1 MGDSRKGRR
10 EMAKILFVTFDGAGA
25 DKGGVGVDCLIVT
38 LSAVQD
44 AARIVANDLAARSPD
59 AANPPKDAAAMR
71 FVSVSEG
78 SFAAQLALES
88 AANGDERADD
98 YGARAIDAILNW
110 DGGYEDSALPDEAVE
125 KLHGIYP
132 ALPMDMRVWLGGI
145 ENRLAVEIKRVIHA
159 VKTATSEPERA
170 VLHGWLKEVNWD
182 KRTAQLHRY
191 GVKGHIRLRFAES
204 LDREMIRMA
213 TRYVEISGVG
223 RFNANDDWT
232 TVRVDAITA
241 ADTGGEPF
249 DLDAFLNNPN
259 RKIFRSEDVVRAS
272 EPFDVDAFNRAIRE
286 GRNV

>member
-1 MGDSRKGRR
+1 
-10 EMAKILFVTFDGAGA
+10 MAKILFVTFDGAGA
-25 DKGGVGVDCLIVT
+25 DKGGVGVDCLVAT
-38 LSAVQD
+38 LTAVQG
-44 AARIVANDLAARSPD
+44 AARIVADDLAARSPD

-71 FVSVSEG
+71 FVDVSEG

-88 AANGDERADD
+88 AADGGERADD

-110 DGGYEDSALPDEAVE
+110 DGGYEDSTLPDEAVE

-145 ENRLAVEIKRVIHA
+145 ENRRMVEIKRVIHA
-159 VKTATSEPERA
+159 VKTASEPERA

-191 GVKGHIRLRFAES
+191 GVEGHIRLRFEES

-213 TRYVEISGVG
+213 TRYVEINGVG

-232 TVRVDAITA
+232 TVRVDAIKA

>member
-10 EMAKILFVTFDGAGA
+10 GMAKNLFVTFMGGRA
-25 DKGGVGVDCLIVT
+25 DGGVGVDCLTVT

-71 FVSVSEG
+71 FVAVSEG
-78 SFAAQLALES
+78 SFVAKLALES
-88 AANGDERADD
+88 AADGGERADD

-125 KLHGIYP
+125 KLHGIHP

-159 VKTATSEPERA
+159 VKTASEPERA
-170 VLHGWLKEVNWD
+170 VLHGWLKEVNWNT
-182 KRTAQLHRY
+182 RTAQLHRY
-191 GVKGHIRLRFAES
+191 GFKGHIRLRFAES
-204 LDREMIRMA
+204 LDREMVRMA

-232 TVRVDAITA
+232 TVRVDAIKA

-259 RKIFRSEDVVRAS
+259 PKIFRSEDVVRAS
-272 EPFDVDAFNRAIRE
+272 EPFDVDAFNRAIRR

>member
-1 MGDSRKGRR
+1 
-10 EMAKILFVTFDGAGA
+10 MANILFVTFMGGRADGGI
-25 DKGGVGVDCLIVT
+25 GVDCLTVT

-59 AANPPKDAAAMR
+59 AANPPKDMAAMR
-71 FVSVSEG
+71 FVNVSEG
-78 SFAAQLALES
+78 SFVAQLALES
-88 AANGDERADD
+88 ASADGVGRAND

-110 DGGYEDSALPDEAVE
+110 DGGYEDSTLPDEAVE

-159 VKTATSEPERA
+159 AKPNSKPERA
-170 VLHGWLKEVNWD
+170 VLHGWLKEVNWH

-191 GVKGHIRLRFAES
+191 GIKGHIRLRFAES

-213 TRYVEISGVG
+213 TRYVEVKGVG

-249 DLDAFLNNPN
+249 DLDAFLNDPNP
-259 RKIFRSEDVVRAS
+259 KIFRSEDVVRAS

>member
-1 MGDSRKGRR
+1 
-10 EMAKILFVTFDGAGA
+10 MAIHIFVTFMGGRA
-25 DKGGVGVDCLIVT
+25 DGGVSVDCLTAT

-78 SFAAQLALES
+78 SFVAELALES
-88 AANGDERADD
+88 AADGGERADN

-110 DGGYEDSALPDEAVE
+110 DGEYEDSTLPDDALER
-125 KLHGIYP
+125 LHGIHR

-145 ENRLAVEIKRVIHA
+145 ENRLMVEIKRVIHA
-159 VKTATSEPERA
+159 VKTDSEPESA
-170 VLHGWLKEVNWD
+170 VLHGWLKEVNWA

-191 GVKGHIRLRFAES
+191 GVKGHIHLRFAES

>member
-1 MGDSRKGRR
+1 
-10 EMAKILFVTFDGAGA
+10 MANILFVTFDGASV
-25 DKGGVGVDCLIVT
+25 DKDGVGVDCLTST

-44 AARIVANDLAARSPD
+44 AARIVADDLAARSPD

-88 AANGDERADD
+88 ASDGVGRADD

-125 KLHGIYP
+125 KLHGIYR

-159 VKTATSEPERA
+159 VKTASEPERA
-170 VLHGWLKEVNWD
+170 VLHGWLKEVNWNT
-182 KRTAQLHRY
+182 RTAQLHRY
-191 GVKGHIRLRFAES
+191 GDTGYVSLKFAES
-204 LDREMIRMA
+204 LDREMVRMA

-232 TVRVDAITA
+232 TVRVDAIKA

-249 DLDAFLNNPN
+249 DLDAFLNDPNP
-259 RKIFRSEDVVRAS
+259 KIFRSEDVIRAS
-272 EPFDVDAFNRAIRE
+272 EPFDVDAFNRSIRE

>member
-25 DKGGVGVDCLIVT
+25 DKGGVGVDCLVAT

-71 FVSVSEG
+71 FVDVSEG

-88 AANGDERADD
+88 AAADGGERADD

-110 DGGYEDSALPDEAVE
+110 DGGYEDSTLPGEAVE

-145 ENRLAVEIKRVIHA
+145 ENRLAVEIKRVIHPS
-159 VKTATSEPERA
+159 KTASEPERA
-170 VLHGWLKEVNWD
+170 VLHGWLKEVNWNT
-182 KRTAQLHRY
+182 RTAQLHRY

-213 TRYVEISGVG
+213 TRYVEVKGVG
-223 RFNANDDWT
+223 EFDDAENWT
-232 TVRVDAITA
+232 TVRVDAIKA

-272 EPFDVDAFNRAIRE
+272 EPFDVDAFNRAIRR

>member
-1 MGDSRKGRR
+1 M
-10 EMAKILFVTFDGAGA
+10 TFEGAGT
-25 DKGGVGVDCLIVT
+25 DKGGVGVDCLVAT

-44 AARIVANDLAARSPD
+44 AARIVANDLAARSPA

-71 FVSVSEG
+71 FVAVSDG
-78 SFAAQLALES
+78 SFVAQLALES
-88 AANGDERADD
+88 AADGDERADN

-110 DGGYEDSALPDEAVE
+110 DGGYEDSPLPDEAVR
-125 KLHGIYP
+125 KLHEIHR

-145 ENRLAVEIKRVIHA
+145 ENRLTVEIKRVIHA
-159 VKTATSEPERA
+159 VKTSSKPERA
-170 VLHGWLKEVNWD
+170 ILHGWLKEVNWA

-191 GVKGHIRLRFAES
+191 GDTGYVSLRFAES

-223 RFNANDDWT
+223 EFDDAENWT

-249 DLDAFLNNPN
+249 DLDAFLNDPNP
-259 RKIFRSEDVVRAS
+259 KIFRSEDVVRAS
-272 EPFDVDAFNRAIRE
+272 EPFDVDAFNRAIRR
-286 GRNV
+286 GRDV